1 MGNPVQCCAERG
13 WKGVFCLAI
22 RGGRQNK
29 GSRVELIFDVHKC
42 IKKNAKSTTINA
54 PSGSGQANI
63 SKTISYARDTIGRIT
78 AITYPSGKVLGIS
91 YGTGADKRV
100 SGYTLNGATLISSIQ
115 YFPLGGPESWLL
127 GGTTKDYTRLIDLN
141 GRIEKYTTPT
151 GYRKLGF
158 DNASRITSIGDYLGT
173 STTLNASQ
181 TFGYDNAGR
190 LVTFSGF
197 TSNGVNATTGLGNA
211 AITQSQSFTYDNN
224 GNRLSSTLNG
234 TSSSYSYQAGSNK
247 LASVSSG
254 GGGISRSNT
263 FDATGNLTSDGAQ
276 TYTYDDRGRLKTA
289 LASGTTT
296 TYSINHQQ
304 LRVRKGSTAAPSDTR
319 LFIYDEAGHMLGEY
333 DQAGNAIQELIW
345 LNDTP
350 VAVTGTMPC
359 LTSTSGSNGVPS
371 CTENATAY
379 IFTDHLNTPREVAR
393 INATTNTYVSLWK
406 WDSLPFGETA
416 ANDNTASLGTF
427 NFNHRFPG
435 QYRDKETGL
444 HQNWW
449 REYDPLLGRYITS
462 DPRGIR
468 AGNNTYLYVGA
479 SPIIRSDF
487 TGLWDLTPCQRD
499 WMLSTYGPELSALFD
514 SVNFQRGV
522 DAFFEA
528 LDQSGITALQVLVAS
543 TATTS
548 VGFMLRQ
555 YLNLVGSDILRTCG
569 ATLSALRSILGMSG
583 SSSIPNI
590 SAIANAATA
599 SASAWT
605 QAGTTVA
612 RVGNVFG
619 LFGVAGS
626 IAVMQARQAC
636 SAP

>member
-1 MGNPVQCCAERG
+1 MHQE
-13 WKGVFCLAI
+13 
-22 RGGRQNK
+22 
-29 GSRVELIFDVHKC
+29 KC
-42 IKKNAKSTTINA
+42 KSTTINA

-63 SKTISYARDTIGRIT
+63 TKTISYTRDTIGRLT
-78 AITYPSGKVLGIS
+78 GITYPSGKVLGIS
-91 YGTGADKRV
+91 YGTGMDKRG
-100 SGYTLNGATLISSIQ
+100 SGYTLNGATLISGIQ

-190 LVTFSGF
+190 LTTFAGF

-211 AITQSQSFTYDNN
+211 AITQTQSFTYDNN

-234 TSSSYSYQAGSNK
+234 TSSTYSYQSGNNR
-247 LASVSSG
+247 LATV
-254 GGGISRSNT
+254 GGGISKSNT

-304 LRVRKGSTAAPSDTR
+304 LRVRKGSTATPSDTR

-359 LTSTSGSNGVPS
+359 LTSTSGTGGTPS

-416 ANDNTASLGTF
+416 ANDNAASLGTLT
-427 NFNHRFPG
+427 FNHRFPG
-435 QYRDKETGL
+435 QYRDMETGL
-444 HQNWW
+444 HQNWH
-449 REYDPLLGRYITS
+449 RDYDAQLGRYVQS
-462 DPRGIR
+462 DPIGLK
-468 AGNNTYLYVGA
+468 GGWNTYAYALSSPTHVTDISGLLVSGVFNCRTNELTFRDLDSGQVTTASFFSGGLRGA
-479 SPIIRSDF
+479 QPIDNGSYSI
-487 TGLWDLTPCQRD
+487 
-499 WMLSTYGPELSALFD
+499 LSTLTRPDFFRLEPQDSTPGDDRNDATGRTEFRLHGPGRSSGCVTAVDKENWDKINSALG
-514 SVNFQRGV
+514 R
-522 DAFFEA
+522 
-528 LDQSGITALQVLVAS
+528 
-543 TATTS
+543 TAT
-548 VGFMLRQ
+548 Q
-555 YLNLVGSDILRTCG
+555 LVTIPALGIGGILGLTE
-569 ATLSALRSILGMSG
+569 SALRYGTLVTI
-583 SSSIPNI
+583 NC
-590 SAIANAATA
+590 AN
-599 SASAWT
+599 
-605 QAGTTVA
+605 
-612 RVGNVFG
+612 
-619 LFGVAGS
+619 
-626 IAVMQARQAC
+626 
-636 SAP
+636 